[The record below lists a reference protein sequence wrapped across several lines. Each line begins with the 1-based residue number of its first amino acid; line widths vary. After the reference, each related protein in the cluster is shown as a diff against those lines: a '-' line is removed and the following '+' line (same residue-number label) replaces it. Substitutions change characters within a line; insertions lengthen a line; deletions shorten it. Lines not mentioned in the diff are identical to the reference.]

1 MSHFRQAAALA
12 APSVI
17 LVFLVVVLFAV
28 ACKDAF
34 NDEVADP
41 ETGVAYF
48 DTMRHSLTTCFRILV
63 GEWHDTMFEAV
74 AETTEATQLW
84 FYGISFI
91 LSVLMA
97 ELIIGVSI
105 YNYTH
110 AWCAYIALSWVGLSL
125 QVIMSMYAKVGEIQ
139 NRRLSEVLAP
149 IFEFRSAE
157 SETLLEATLELC
169 RKTRVY
175 NEIFLQINDECE
187 QSTHPVVQ
195 PRHASGHAEPM
206 PRFGQSPAISA

>member
-97 ELIIGVSI
+97 ELIIGV
-105 YNYTH
+105 
-110 AWCAYIALSWVGLSL
+110 
-125 QVIMSMYAKVGEIQ
+125 IMSMYAKVGEMQ